1 MQLQKI
7 TPFIW
12 FDGCAEEAAEF
23 YVAVFPDAEVLQVVR
38 YTEAG
43 REQHGQAPG
52 TAMTVDF
59 MLAGQRFT
67 ALNGGSHF
75 ALTPAVSFVVHCD
88 DQGEI
93 DHYWTA
99 LSEGGDP
106 AAQRCGWLADRFWL
120 SWQIVPRQLPELM
133 RDPARAERVMA
144 AMMPMRKLDVA
155 ALEQA

>member
-12 FDGCAEEAAEF
+12 FDGCAEEAAKL
-23 YVAVFPDAEVLQVVR
+23 YVAVFPEAEILEIAR

-43 REQHGQAPG
+43 HEHHGQAPG

-67 ALNGGSHF
+67 ALNGGPHF
-75 ALTPAVSFVVHCD
+75 PLSPAVSFVVHCE
-88 DQGEI
+88 DQAEI

-99 LSEGGDP
+99 LSEGGDR
-106 AAQRCGWLADRFWL
+106 AAQRCGWLADRFGL
-120 SWQIVPRQLPELM
+120 SWQIVPRQLPELL

-155 ALEQA
+155 ALEGA

>member
-12 FDGCAEEAAEF
+12 FDGCAEEAAKF
-23 YVAVFPDAEVLQVVR
+23 YVAVFPDAEILQVAR

-43 REQHGQAPG
+43 REQHGQVPG

-59 MLAGQRFT
+59 TLAGQRFT
-67 ALNGGSHF
+67 ALNGGPHF
-75 ALTPAVSFVVHCD
+75 PLSPAISFVVHCE
-88 DQGEI
+88 DQAEI
-93 DHYWTA
+93 DRYWTA

-106 AAQRCGWLADRFWL
+106 AAQRCGWLADRFGL

-155 ALEQA
+155 VLEQA